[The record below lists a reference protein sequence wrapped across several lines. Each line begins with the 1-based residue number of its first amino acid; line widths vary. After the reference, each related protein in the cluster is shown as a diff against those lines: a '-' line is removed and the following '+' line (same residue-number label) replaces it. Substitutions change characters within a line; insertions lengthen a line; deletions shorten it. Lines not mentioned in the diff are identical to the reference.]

1 MPFQST
7 AWVTQEAASLQQGTQ
22 GKGSTVGT
30 DVVRVTLAPELRS
43 FSGRVGGGEDEVWSH
58 VL

>member
-1 MPFQST
+1 M
-7 AWVTQEAASLQQGTQ
+7 ARVTQEAASLQQGTQ

-30 DVVRVTLAPELRS
+30 DVVRVTLAPELRGV
-43 FSGRVGGGEDEVWSH
+43 SGRAGGGEDQVWSH